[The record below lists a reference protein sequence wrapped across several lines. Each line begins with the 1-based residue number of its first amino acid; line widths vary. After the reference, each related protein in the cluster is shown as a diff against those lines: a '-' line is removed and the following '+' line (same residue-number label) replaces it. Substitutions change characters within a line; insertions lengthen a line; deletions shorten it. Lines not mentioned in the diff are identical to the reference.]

1 MKYAQETIVMSDS
14 NKNVLH
20 SWLPDTEPKAVIVLS
35 HGMVEH
41 AARYEP
47 FAAECCKRGIALYAE
62 DHRGHGKQRNLP
74 RRTKA
79 ECSVFLQKKKVL
91 KGS

>member
-20 SWLPDTEPKAVIVLS
+20 SWLPDSEPKAVIVLS

-47 FAAECCKRGIALYAE
+47 FAAECCKRVAPE
-62 DHRGHGKQRNLP
+62 
-74 RRTKA
+74 
-79 ECSVFLQKKKVL
+79 
-91 KGS
+91 